1 MSATQIKWA
10 PNNYQNQKLVS
21 DKKMKLN
28 KKNIGTVA
36 SEKETSLQLTKF
48 SPDKVNSA
56 VQIFHQNNMED
67 VKKKQLYTNFRS
79 TWFVQDFNG
88 MAWLIKH
95 QLYTKGRFV

>member
-56 VQIFHQNNMED
+56 VQIFHQNNMKD
-67 VKKKQLYTNFRS
+67 VKKKQLYTKAVQS
-79 TWFVQDFNG
+79 TNSNWTINCKPLVCDLLLFLSDN
-88 MAWLIKH
+88 
-95 QLYTKGRFV
+95 